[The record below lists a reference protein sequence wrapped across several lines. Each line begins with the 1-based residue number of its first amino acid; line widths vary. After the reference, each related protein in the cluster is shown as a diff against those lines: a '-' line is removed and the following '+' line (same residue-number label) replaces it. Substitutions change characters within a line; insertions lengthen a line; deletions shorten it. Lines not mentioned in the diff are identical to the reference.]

1 MGGRDGNLVAAG
13 LRSIRWPFPR
23 SLNSERPMRNLLV
36 SLSLIPTVITLQI
49 VSVVAVAAQVHLRT
63 NPKDGLT
70 YVWIPAGT
78 FQMGCSRDDSEC
90 DADGGADR
98 PLHVVTLTNGFWIGQ
113 TPVTQAAYSKVTRR
127 NPSHFRAD
135 QLPVEMVSWDDANA
149 YCKNVGTR
157 LPTEAEWEYA
167 ARGGNPSW
175 RYGPLERVAWYTG
188 NSGGSTHKVGQKQA
202 NRYGLYDML
211 GNVWE
216 WVADWYGPYPA
227 GRVIDPHGPAE
238 GQLRV
243 IRNSS
248 WYSYASTVRVSNRG
262 RHTPGAH
269 EFNVGF
275 RCAGD

>member
-1 MGGRDGNLVAAG
+1 MAENRQESLIGVVPGLVRPCRVPCSPYRSHKNGGGGTEIWWQRAFEAFAG
-13 LRSIRWPFPR
+13 RCPR

-36 SLSLIPTVITLQI
+36 SLSLIATVITLQI

-78 FQMGCSRDDSEC
+78 FQMGCSRDYSEC

-127 NPSHFRAD
+127 NPSHFRGD

-175 RYGPLERVAWYTG
+175 RHGPLERVACRRGT
-188 NSGGSTHKVGQKQA
+188 VGAQHT
-202 NRYGLYDML
+202 RL
-211 GNVWE
+211 GRSKRM
-216 WVADWYGPYPA
+216 AT
-227 GRVIDPHGPAE
+227 
-238 GQLRV
+238 
-243 IRNSS
+243 
-248 WYSYASTVRVSNRG
+248 ASTTCSVTFGNGSRIGMALIPPEGSLTRTD
-262 RHTPGAH
+262 RQKDSFA
-269 EFNVGF
+269 
-275 RCAGD
+275 